1 MELNFNFTD
10 KRTEQIGT
18 MYCIGRNYAQH
29 AKELGN
35 AIPDE
40 PIVFLK
46 PPSAYLANG
55 AVFTIPTFSKSVH
68 HEVELVVVLGSDCY
82 KITPEEAKDCI
93 AGVGIGLD
101 LTLRD
106 VQTKAK
112 EKGLPWAVAKG
123 FAGSAPISEIVPIN
137 QVNQKINNL
146 EIELYINGELR
157 QKGNTNEMERTVE
170 ELISYL
176 STIFVLRKNDLIF
189 TGTPSGVGEIKSNDK
204 LKANLVGYTSLNI
217 SVL

>member
-1 MELNFNFTD
+1 MELNFHFTD

-55 AVFTIPTFSKSVH
+55 AEFSIPPFSKSVH

-123 FAGSAPISEIVPIN
+123 FAGSAPISDIVPIN
-137 QVNQKINNL
+137 LVNQNINNL

-176 STIFVLRKNDLIF
+176 STIFILRKNDLIF

-204 LKANLVGYTSLNI
+204 LKASLVGYSTLNI